1 MFSACCRRPL
11 LLLGAASSCFKYSLI
26 GAENALFY
34 AICIL
39 STIILSRRARDKH
52 RNSLRTKVVL
62 CRASSD
68 STLGGCRLAARDL
81 PGRLDAR
88 QLRLRWGC
96 LRQQSGGARA
106 ELRVAADDALHRDP
120 DQVRKTPFLVRKT
133 RFWVRKTPFLAMPF
147 HAAKPNDQ
155 FTKTGSGQT

>member
-1 MFSACCRRPL
+1 MPFFTPFVYFQRSFCPDR
-11 LLLGAASSCFKYSLI
+11 LGTNTGI
-26 GAENALFY
+26 
-34 AICIL
+34 
-39 STIILSRRARDKH
+39 
-52 RNSLRTKVVL
+52 LRTKVVF
-62 CRASSD
+62 CRAASD

-120 DQVRKTPFLVRKT
+120 DQVRKTRFLVRKT